1 MPGHEGDLRT
11 TKLVL
16 RCLCF
21 IIPFLTTFSSI
32 AQLST
37 YNPIW
42 TTPSKNSSQ
51 SMPVGGGDI
60 GLNVWVENGDILF
73 YVARSG
79 TFDENNSLLKQGRV
93 RLRLSPN
100 PFENGDSFKQEL
112 ILNDGYVKINGSKGS
127 LASEIK
133 IWVDVFKP
141 VVHIEINSNK
151 PITTTAN
158 YESWRHQDR
167 RLKGKE
173 NNQNSYKWA
182 PQGEVKTFK
191 DEIAFAGNMVQFYHQ
206 NKPYSVFDVTVKQQ
220 GMDEVKSQLFNPLK
234 KSHFRWD
241 A

>member
-1 MPGHEGDLRT
+1 M
-11 TKLVL
+11 KLYL
-16 RCLCF
+16 SIILTF
-21 IIPFLTTFSSI
+21 ISFISK

-42 TTPSKNSSQ
+42 TTQSQNSSQ

-73 YVARSG
+73 YISRSG

-93 RLRLSPN
+93 RIKLSPN
-100 PFENGDSFKQEL
+100 PFENSDSFKQEL
-112 ILNDGYVKINGSKGS
+112 ILKDGYVNINGSKGDLS
-127 LASEIK
+127 SEIK
-133 IWVDVFKP
+133 IWVDVFNP
-141 VVHIEINSNK
+141 VVHVEVNSSK
-151 PITTTAN
+151 PVTTTAN

-191 DEIAFAGNMVQFYHQ
+191 DEIAFARNAVQFYHQ
-206 NKPYSVFDVTVKQQ
+206 NNPHTVFDVTVKQQ
-220 GMDEVKSQLFNPLK
+220 GMEDVKSQLFNPLK
-234 KSHFRWD
+234 NLIFGGMLKGENMVPSG
-241 A
+241 